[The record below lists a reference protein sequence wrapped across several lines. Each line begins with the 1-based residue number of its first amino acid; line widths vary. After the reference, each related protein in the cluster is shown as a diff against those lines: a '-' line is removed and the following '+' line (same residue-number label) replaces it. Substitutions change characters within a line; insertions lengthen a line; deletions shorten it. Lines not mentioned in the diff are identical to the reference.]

1 MRDDRL
7 TDELVDQIRERD
19 EVAFSTVYQL
29 LASDLL
35 SFAVGMLRDRGAA
48 EDAVQQSF
56 LELARA
62 APTIRGD
69 ARSLRSWMY
78 RSVRFSCLDEIRRR
92 DRHPEQPV
100 ETLPE
105 EGSLDDD
112 LLDPELRD
120 ALMDLPV
127 RQRSIVVLRYVVGFS
142 VSEIADII
150 GTTRAGVYASSTRA
164 ERQLKK
170 SLEAVENPRSPAS
183 VPVNPT
189 SKKPPR
195 EEGP

>member
-19 EVAFSTVYQL
+19 QEAFSTVYQL

-62 APTIRGD
+62 AHTIEGD
-69 ARSLRSWMY
+69 ARSLRSWLY

-92 DRHPEQPV
+92 SRHPEEPTEV
-100 ETLPE
+100 LPE
-105 EGSLDDD
+105 EGTMDPE
-112 LLDPELRD
+112 LLDPQLRD
-120 ALMDLPV
+120 ALMELPV
-127 RQRSIVVLRYVVGFS
+127 RQRTIVTLRYVIGFS
-142 VSEIADII
+142 VGEIAEIV

-164 ERQLKK
+164 ERQLRK
-170 SLEAVENPRSPAS
+170 LMEGVEDPPSSAS
-183 VPVNPT
+183 EQMNT
-189 SKKPPR
+189 MTG
-195 EEGP
+195 EEGT